1 MRILVLASH
10 GDSLLNFR
18 GQLLAA
24 MILQGHQ
31 VVVAAPNIS
40 DGLERRLALLGARVR
55 RYPLARAGS
64 DPFADLRT
72 LAALIAL
79 CADERPDQLFA
90 YTIKPVVYGLIAA
103 SITLVPRRCALI
115 TGLGYAFGSAT
126 NAQRLAGSVA
136 RLLYRLC
143 LHQAQR
149 VFFQNPD
156 DRDDFTARGLVLA
169 ARSVVVNGSGVDL
182 LHFAASDPP
191 SRPVTFLL
199 IARLIREKG
208 IGEYAAAARALRSSH
223 PQARWLLAGPADP
236 NPSGVPPGEL
246 SAWRDEGV
254 IDYLGELD
262 DVRPALARCSVYVLP
277 SYYREGTPRTV
288 LEALACGRPVI
299 TTDMPGCRETVEHGR
314 NGMLVPPRDVVALQ
328 TAMAAFLGQPE
339 LIARMG
345 AASRALAERRYD
357 VHAVNRRMLAEL
369 RLVEAPGECRGG
381 IASGH

>member
-10 GDSLLNFR
+10 GDSLINFR

-24 MILQGHQ
+24 MVAQGHQ
-31 VVVAAPNIS
+31 LVVAAPNIS
-40 DGLERRLALLGARVR
+40 DELERRLALLGARVR
-55 RYPLARAGS
+55 RYPLARTGS

-79 CADERPDQLFA
+79 CADERPDQLIA

-103 SITLVPRRCALI
+103 GISLVPRRCALI

-126 NAQRLAGSVA
+126 IGQRLAGAVA

-143 LHQAQR
+143 LRQAQT

-156 DRDDFTARGLVLA
+156 DRDDFVKGGLATAS
-169 ARSVVVNGSGVDL
+169 RSVVVNGSGVDL
-182 LHFAASDPP
+182 VHFAASSPP
-191 SRPVTFLL
+191 LRPVTFLL

-208 IGEYAAAARALRSSH
+208 IGEYAAAARVLRQAH
-223 PQARWLLAGPADP
+223 PEARWLLAGPTDP
-236 NPSGVPPGEL
+236 NPSGVPSAEL
-246 SAWRDEGV
+246 AAWSREGA
-254 IDYLGELD
+254 IDYLGELE

-288 LEALACGRPVI
+288 LEALSCGRPVI
-299 TTDMPGCRETVEHGR
+299 TTDMPGCRETVEDGV
-314 NGMLVPPRDVVALQ
+314 NGMLVPPRNLAALQ
-328 TAMAAFLGQPE
+328 AAMATFLARPQ
-339 LIARMG
+339 LIAPMG

-357 VHAVNRRMLAEL
+357 VHAVNRRMLAAL
-369 RLVEAPGECRGG
+369 RLEQAPGECRGG
-381 IASGH
+381 TASGH